1 MARQNPA
8 EAAEKWA
15 RRLSAAT
22 EDIRAGVERVS
33 EAPGVAAAR
42 KRTKWEAGLR
52 ESGDKWERNVRNV
65 SLEEWKAKTLD
76 VGLSRVAQGAQ
87 ANQGKT
93 QQFFEEFLPHLDRGV
108 SQVTA
113 MPDTTME
120 DRINRAVAMMRHNSN
135 FKRGQGS

>member
-1 MARQNPA
+1 MAKINPA

-42 KRTKWEAGLR
+42 KRSKWEAGLR
-52 ESGDKWERNVRNV
+52 DSGDKWERNTRAVT
-65 SLEEWKAKTLD
+65 LEEWKDKTLN
-76 VGLSRVAQGAQ
+76 VGLNRVAQGAQ

-93 QQFFEEFLPHLDRGV
+93 QGFFEEFLPFLDRGV
-108 SQVTA
+108 AQVRQ

-120 DRINRAVAMMRHNSN
+120 DRINRAVAMMRHNSG